1 MERPWVSSQ
10 EVKDY
15 SDSDKV
21 KARSDTK
28 LAFDIARAEKYVIFN
43 THNKFDSEEYKEQL
57 PSDVKMA
64 VILLSEAYA
73 LKAIG
78 MKEGSKSS
86 ETFDD
91 YSYTMDLS
99 ADELERLG
107 LGPLLDDYVITPESG
122 KVNMKLRKL

>member
-1 MERPWVSSQ
+1 MERPWVRPQ

-21 KARSDTK
+21 KARSDEK

-43 THNKFDSEEYKEQL
+43 THNKFDSEEYKEKL

-73 LKAIG
+73 LKSIG
-78 MKEGSKSS
+78 MKDGTKSA

-91 YSYTMDLS
+91 YSYTIDLS
-99 ADELERLG
+99 VDELANLG
-107 LGPLLDDYVITPESG
+107 LGPLLDDYVISPESG
-122 KVNMKLRKL
+122 KVTMKLRSL

>member
-1 MERPWVSSQ
+1 MERPWVTPQ

-28 LAFDIARAEKYVIFN
+28 LAFDIARAEKYVIFH
-43 THNKFDSEEYKEQL
+43 THNKFNTDEYAEQL

-64 VILLSEAYA
+64 VVLLSEAYA
-73 LKAIG
+73 NKAINVKDG
-78 MKEGSKSS
+78 TKSS

-91 YSYTMDLS
+91 YAYTIDLS
-99 ADELERLG
+99 SDELENLG
-107 LGPLLDDYVITPESG
+107 LGPLLDDFIITPESG